1 MNEKI
6 RSEHR
11 ERTAFVYVRQSSSHQ
26 VREHREGQ
34 QRQYA
39 LADYARQLNFQ
50 KVTVIDDDLGRSGS
64 GLQDRP
70 GFARLLTA
78 VCQGEAGA
86 VLALEASRLARNN
99 RDWHHLIDLC
109 ALTETLIID
118 DDGIYDPRELNDRLL
133 LGLKGSLAEFELGLF
148 RQRARAAFEQKVRR
162 GHILWEPVVGFVKTD
177 DHRVEMIADRQ
188 VQDALHGVFRKFH
201 ELGSARQTAL
211 WYAQEQLWL
220 PEAVR
225 GTSGYEIQWHIPGR
239 HRILQILKNPCYA
252 GAFAWGRTVSQT
264 VVEDGRAKTKGRK
277 KRPREEWKV
286 LILDHHPGYI
296 TWKEYL
302 QNQEIL
308 ESNRNMP
315 DGTTPGAAKTG
326 PALLAGL
333 LRCGRCGR
341 MMFTK
346 YGGADGNVPRYLCSG
361 GRTHRGSAPCL
372 AIGGL
377 RLDEAVSDA
386 VLEAIQPA
394 GIQAALAA
402 MDQVLHEDEDKR
414 RSLTLALEKARYE
427 AGRAQ
432 KQYDLVDPDN
442 RLVAAELEARWNQTL
457 KQVAE
462 LEDRVAKL
470 DSQVIVLSDQ
480 DWQQLLELGSDLK
493 KLWSHSTT
501 SAETKKRI
509 LRTVLVEIA
518 VNSFDDPP
526 RHELHLHWQGGV
538 HTELSV
544 RRNPR
549 GKHGRVTDQTVRELI
564 TELSKVCD
572 DRAIASVLNRLGYRT
587 GQGNSWIASRIAQV
601 RYQYRLPNYQKSED
615 WLTLN
620 QAAEIL
626 NVSFTVVRRLIKLGD
641 LPAKQVVK
649 YAPWIIERQ
658 DLDSPAIQRK
668 IQAIHAGKRSPSTDR
683 RQKEFPLK

>member
-1 MNEKI
+1 
-6 RSEHR
+6 
-11 ERTAFVYVRQSSSHQ
+11 
-26 VREHREGQ
+26 
-34 QRQYA
+34 
-39 LADYARQLNFQ
+39 
-50 KVTVIDDDLGRSGS
+50 
-64 GLQDRP
+64 
-70 GFARLLTA
+70 
-78 VCQGEAGA
+78 
-86 VLALEASRLARNN
+86 
-99 RDWHHLIDLC
+99 
-109 ALTETLIID
+109 
-118 DDGIYDPRELNDRLL
+118 
-133 LGLKGSLAEFELGLF
+133 
-148 RQRARAAFEQKVRR
+148 
-162 GHILWEPVVGFVKTD
+162 
-177 DHRVEMIADRQ
+177 
-188 VQDALHGVFRKFH
+188 
-201 ELGSARQTAL
+201 
-211 WYAQEQLWL
+211 
-220 PEAVR
+220 
-225 GTSGYEIQWHIPGR
+225 
-239 HRILQILKNPCYA
+239 
-252 GAFAWGRTVSQT
+252 
-264 VVEDGRAKTKGRK
+264 VVENGRAKTKGRK
-277 KRPREEWKV
+277 RRPRDEWKV

-302 QNQEIL
+302 NNQQLL

-341 MMFTK
+341 MMFTR
-346 YGGADGNVPRYLCSG
+346 YGGADGNVPRYVCSG

-377 RLDEAVSDA
+377 RLDEAVSDT

-394 GIQAALAA
+394 GIQAALTA
-402 MDQVLHEDEDKR
+402 MDQVLHDDEDKR

-442 RLVAAELEARWNQTL
+442 RLVAAELEARWNAAL

-462 LEDRVAKL
+462 LEDRVTEL
-470 DSQVIVLSDQ
+470 DSQATVLSDQ
-480 DWQQLLELGSDLK
+480 DRQQLLELGSDLK
-493 KLWSHSTT
+493 KLWSHSAT

-518 VNSFDDPP
+518 ANSFDDPP

-587 GQGNSWIASRIAQV
+587 GQGNSWIASRITQV
-601 RYQYRLPNYQKSED
+601 RYQYRLPNFQKSED
-615 WLTLN
+615 WLTLS

-658 DLDSPAIQRK
+658 DLESPAIQRK

-683 RQKEFPLK
+683 RQKEFPLN